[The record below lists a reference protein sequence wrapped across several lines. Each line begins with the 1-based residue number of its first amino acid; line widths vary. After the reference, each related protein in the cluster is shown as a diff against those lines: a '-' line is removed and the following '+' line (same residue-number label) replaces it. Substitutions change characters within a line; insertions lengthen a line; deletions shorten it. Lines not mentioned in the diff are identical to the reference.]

1 MLSAAEIKHLRALRD
16 DDRARRD
23 AGVFLV
29 EGEKAVRE
37 FLRGNRF
44 LGTLYVTADW
54 IGEAAS
60 AHTVHVISSAE
71 MEKISHL
78 PSPSSVLAVLR
89 RPAPSPLDPA
99 RLQQGLTL
107 ALDAVQDPGNVG
119 TIIRIADWYGCARV
133 LLGEGC
139 ADAYSQKVVNA
150 SKGSLA
156 RAEIH
161 RIDLAPVLAT
171 AGVPVLGCDLDGASI
186 HSFASP
192 PAAIVV
198 IGNEGRGLSPAVQ
211 ACITQRIT
219 IPSFGHA
226 ESLNAAVAAAIVCDN
241 LRRLAGAAET

>member
-1 MLSAAEIKHLRALRD
+1 MLSAAEIKQLKALRD

-29 EGEKAVRE
+29 EGDKAVRE
-37 FLRGNRF
+37 FLRSQRF
-44 LGTLYVTADW
+44 VGTLYVTADW
-54 IGEAAS
+54 TGETAA
-60 AHTVHVISSAE
+60 AHSVHVVSAGE

-78 PSPSSVLAVLR
+78 PSPSSVLAVLHR
-89 RPAPSPLDPA
+89 PTPAPFAPGL
-99 RLQQGLTL
+99 LQQGLTL
-107 ALDAVQDPGNVG
+107 ALDTVQDPGNVG

-150 SKGSLA
+150 SKGSLS

-161 RIDLAPVLAT
+161 RTDLPAVLAA

-186 HSFASP
+186 HSFTAPS
-192 PAAIVV
+192 AAIVV

-211 ACITQRIT
+211 ACVTQRIT

-241 LRRLAGAAET
+241 LRRLAGSA